1 MAATHV
7 CWRMR
12 CDSLI
17 QLAVGS
23 DLHCQ
28 VFGGLH
34 FKKLKSTKGRPP
46 ILHTASFDL
55 FGVFMR
61 PPRVEEECVP
71 LSAVSVIQPSSCIV
85 TAAAVRNNPR
95 VASQGHDG
103 QCGITKGQLEF
114 NPLVVYVL

>member
-1 MAATHV
+1 MGSWLEVPTYTA
-7 CWRMR
+7 R
-12 CDSLI
+12 S
-17 QLAVGS
+17 LAVFIS
-23 DLHCQ
+23 
-28 VFGGLH
+28 
-34 FKKLKSTKGRPP
+34 KKLKSTKGRPT

-103 QCGITKGQLEF
+103 QCGITKVMCDSDAAAAIATAAQLTSSSQ
-114 NPLVVYVL
+114 YS